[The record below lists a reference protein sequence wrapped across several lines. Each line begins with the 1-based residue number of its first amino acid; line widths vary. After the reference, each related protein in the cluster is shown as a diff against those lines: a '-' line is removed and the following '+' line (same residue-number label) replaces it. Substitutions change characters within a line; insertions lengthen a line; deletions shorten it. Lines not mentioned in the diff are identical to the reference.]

1 MIVEYQEHVYD
12 ANLKESI
19 YARTGVEKQRYYARA
34 LESVHH
40 YLIRVL
46 HGEQRAKIKIIFY
59 S

>member
-1 MIVEYQEHVYD
+1 MDVYD

-46 HGEQRAKIKIIFY
+46 HREQRAKIKMIFY